1 MCHCRFIVDNVVTA
15 AAAATSADVGVV
27 VGLLFLILP
36 FGFGIRVQ
44 VYIRYMCIIQM
55 YLYNVYMHVE
65 WPYKKA

>member
-15 AAAATSADVGVV
+15 AAAVATSADVGGV

-44 VYIRYMCIIQM
+44 VYSIYRCV
-55 YLYNVYMHVE
+55 LYECVFV
-65 WPYKKA
+65 